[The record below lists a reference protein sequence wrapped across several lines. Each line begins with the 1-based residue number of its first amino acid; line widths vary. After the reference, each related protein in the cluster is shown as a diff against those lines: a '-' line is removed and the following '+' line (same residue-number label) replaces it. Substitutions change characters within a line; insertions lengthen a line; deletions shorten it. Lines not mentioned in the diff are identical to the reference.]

1 MRWNIHF
8 IMNWLI
14 RMKNNIVKGLIIA
27 CMMMTLCACGV
38 QSQSDVLGYDNKKNN
53 SDKLERSFDEIAFE
67 EEKLLYASEFQIEKS
82 KSETL
87 ITIGDEGQILLLDEN
102 AGEIVNV
109 PDGVKVL
116 RKPIDNI
123 YLVSSTGYDLV
134 NAIGGNDQ
142 VSLTGTK
149 KQDWYVESAIK
160 AMEDGKLTYAGK
172 YSAPDYEL
180 ILSSNCNLAIENTM
194 IYHNPEVKE
203 KLEELGIQV
212 LVERSSYEEHP
223 LGRLEWVKFYGA
235 LLGRES
241 EADSFLKKQLEK
253 IEPVIQKEKTNI
265 SVAFFSINSNGNV
278 VVRKPKDYI
287 SKMIELAGANYALD
301 SLCIEEENA
310 LSTMQI
316 SFEEF
321 YVLAKDADILVYN
334 STIEGEIES
343 ITDLLQKNEMLK
355 DFKAVSE
362 GQVYCTG
369 KDFFQE
375 TTGTCDFIEDIYII
389 CSEKDVDHLKYL
401 KRIKE

>member
-1 MRWNIHF
+1 MKWNIHF

-14 RMKNNIVKGLIIA
+14 QMNNRFIKGLIIT

-38 QSQSDVLGYDNKKNN
+38 QSQSDVLEQFNKENI
-53 SDKLERSFDEIAFE
+53 SDENKRNFE
-67 EEKLLYASEFQIEKS
+67 DIVFENEKLLYASEFQIEKGE
-82 KSETL
+82 SETL

-102 AGEIVNV
+102 ADEVVNL
-109 PDGVKVL
+109 PETMKVL
-116 RKPIDNI
+116 RRPIDNI

-134 NAIGGNDQ
+134 NAIGGNEQ

-149 KQDWYVESAIK
+149 MQDWYVESAIQ

-180 ILSSNCNLAIENTM
+180 ILSSDCNLAIENTM

-235 LLGRES
+235 LLGREA
-241 EADSFLKKQLEK
+241 EADAFYTQQLKK
-253 IEPVIQKEKTNI
+253 IEPVIEKEKTNRTI
-265 SVAFFSINSNGNV
+265 AFFSINSNGNV

-301 SLCIEEENA
+301 SLYVEEENA

-321 YVLAKDADILVYN
+321 YVLAKDADILIYN
-334 STIEGEIES
+334 STIEGEIQN
-343 ITDLLQKNEMLK
+343 TQDLLQKNEMLK
-355 DFKAVSE
+355 DFKALKE

-375 TTGTCDFIEDIYII
+375 TTGTCDFIEDIYNI

-401 KRIKE
+401 KRMTE